1 MQFRAASP
9 WALIRL
15 PVLSAS
21 QLGWVAMGLTLLI
34 WAGFFLSLRA
44 GAKAALAPTDLA
56 LLRFVPAALLLAP
69 LAWARR
75 HRLMQVPPR
84 LLLVIVCGAGLPY
97 FLLAGWAMRHAP
109 VADGATLIPG
119 TLPLSAALLG
129 AFVSGRAALARWPA
143 LLAIAAGVGLLLVL
157 GSGASGSGWA
167 YGLFLLCSLLWS
179 GYALALR
186 RAGLQPLEAV
196 ALLAVLSTALL
207 LPLLLW
213 QPPTALLALPTE
225 TLLVQLLVQGLGVGL
240 VSAFSFSYAVARLG
254 AQRCAL
260 AGALTPVLAGLLAW
274 ALLGEAPGA
283 ATLAGMG
290 LIVGGVLW
298 SQRRV

>member
-15 PVLSAS
+15 PALSAS
-21 QLGWVAMGLTLLI
+21 QLGWAAMGLTLLI

-56 LLRFVPAALLLAP
+56 LLRFLPAALLLAP

-75 HRLMQVPPR
+75 RRLLQVPPR
-84 LLLVIVCGAGLPY
+84 LLLAILFGAGLPY

-119 TLPLSAALLG
+119 TLPLSAALLA
-129 AFVSGRAALARWPA
+129 AFASGRTALARWPA
-143 LLAIAAGVGLLLVL
+143 LLAIAVGVLVLLVL
-157 GSGASGSGWA
+157 GSGASGAAWV

-179 GYALALR
+179 NYTLALR

-196 ALLAVLSTALL
+196 ALLALLSSLLL
-207 LPLLLW
+207 LPLLVW
-213 QPPTALLALPTE
+213 QPPTALLALPTD
-225 TLLVQLLVQGLGVGL
+225 TLLLQFLVQGLGVGL
-240 VSAFSFSYAVARLG
+240 VSTFSFSLAVARLG
-254 AQRCAL
+254 AQRCAA

-274 ALLGEAPGA
+274 ALLGEAPGL
-283 ATLAGMG
+283 ATLVGMG

>member
-1 MQFRAASP
+1 MQFRATSP
-9 WALIRL
+9 WALVRL
-15 PVLSAS
+15 PALSAQ
-21 QLGWVAMGLTLLI
+21 QLGWAAMGLTLLI

-56 LLRFVPAALLLAP
+56 LLRFLPAALLLAP

-75 HRLMQVPPR
+75 QRLLQLPPR
-84 LLLVIVCGAGLPY
+84 LLLSILFGAGLPY
-97 FLLAGWAMRHAP
+97 FLIAGFAMRHAP

-119 TLPLSAALLG
+119 TLPLTAALLA
-129 AFVSGRAALARWPA
+129 AFSSGRSALARWPA
-143 LLAIAAGVGLLLVL
+143 LLCIGAGVALLLAFRV
-157 GSGASGSGWA
+157 GPGGAGLA

-179 GYALALR
+179 NYTLALR

-213 QPPTALLALPTE
+213 QSPTALLALPTE
-225 TLLVQLLVQGLGVGL
+225 TLLMQLLVQGLGVGL
-240 VSAFSFSYAVARLG
+240 LSAFSFSYAVSRLG

-274 ALLGEAPGA
+274 ALLGEAPGG

>member
-1 MQFRAASP
+1 MQFRATSP
-9 WALIRL
+9 WALVRL
-15 PVLSAS
+15 PALSAQ
-21 QLGWVAMGLTLLI
+21 QLGWAAMGLTLLI

-56 LLRFVPAALLLAP
+56 LLRFLPAALLLAP

-75 HRLMQVPPR
+75 QR
-84 LLLVIVCGAGLPY
+84 LLQLPPQLLLSILFGAGLPY
-97 FLLAGWAMRHAP
+97 FLIAGFAMRHAP

-119 TLPLSAALLG
+119 TLPLTAALLA
-129 AFVSGRAALARWPA
+129 AFSSGRSALARWPA
-143 LLAIAAGVGLLLVL
+143 LLCIGAGVALLLAFRVGAAGAGL
-157 GSGASGSGWA
+157 A

-179 GYALALR
+179 NYTLALR

-196 ALLAVLSTALL
+196 ALLAVLSTVLL
-207 LPLLLW
+207 LPLLIW

-225 TLLVQLLVQGLGVGL
+225 TLLMQLLVQGLGVGL
-240 VSAFSFSYAVARLG
+240 LSAFSFSYAVARLG

-274 ALLGEAPGA
+274 ALLGEAPGG